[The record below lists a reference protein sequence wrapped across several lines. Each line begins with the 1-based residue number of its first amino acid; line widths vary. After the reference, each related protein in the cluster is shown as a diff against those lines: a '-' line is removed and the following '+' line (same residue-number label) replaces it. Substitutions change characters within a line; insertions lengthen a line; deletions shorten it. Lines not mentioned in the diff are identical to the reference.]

1 MNRLVSA
8 LWAWMHCIGH
18 LIPGLTAGA
27 ISWRPS
33 GPLICL
39 LVSTAAVASE
49 PEIRLVQK
57 GNTPVAIE
65 AAGLPG
71 NFVDALSKLPA
82 DDEAWNR
89 TFPIYVGKSSQAQQ
103 PPIAGAYELK
113 GNVLRFT
120 PRFPLKGGLTYRAE
134 VFLPAAD
141 RMSAP
146 AHYEQVFT
154 LPAPPRGKPAKVAAV
169 YPSADVLP
177 ENHLRFYLHF
187 SAPMSR
193 GEAYD
198 HLRLLKADGQPVEF
212 AFLEIGEELWDSS
225 GKRLTLLIDP
235 GRIKRGLKPRELFG
249 PVLEAGGKYTL
260 VVTKGWHD
268 ASGQPLA
275 EDDKKTFSA
284 GPPVEAAIDHKA
296 WKIAA
301 PRALTREPLIVRFAQ
316 PLDHALLERTITI
329 ENAAGERIAGAVTV
343 GKGEMFWEFRPDQ
356 PWNAGR
362 HELVVDTTLEDTAGN
377 RIGRPF
383 EVDQFDQVDQGVVAE
398 FVRLPLEIRASG
410 R

>member
-1 MNRLVSA
+1 MKWLAAFCWLVVSA
-8 LWAWMHCIGH
+8 
-18 LIPGLTAGA
+18 
-27 ISWRPS
+27 
-33 GPLICL
+33 
-39 LVSTAAVASE
+39 AAVASE
-49 PEIRLVQK
+49 PEIRLVEK
-57 GNTPVAIE
+57 NGVPIAIE
-65 AAGLPG
+65 ATGLPG
-71 NFVDALSKLPA
+71 NFVDALSKLAA
-82 DDEAWNR
+82 DDEAWIR
-89 TFPIYVGKSSQAQQ
+89 TFPIYVGKTSQAEQ
-103 PPIAGAYELK
+103 PPIAGTYELTD
-113 GNVLRFT
+113 NVLRFT

-235 GRIKRGLKPRELFG
+235 GRIKRGLAPRELFG
-249 PVLEAGGKYTL
+249 PVLGAGGKYTL

-275 EDDKKTFSA
+275 EDYKQPFSA
-284 GPPVEAAIDHKA
+284 GPPVETAIDHRA
-296 WKIAA
+296 WKITA

-316 PLDHALLERTITI
+316 PLDRALLERTITV
-329 ENAAGERIAGAVTV
+329 ENAAGERVAGEVTV
-343 GKGEMFWEFRPDQ
+343 GRAERSWEFRPDEPFQ
-356 PWNAGR
+356 VGR
-362 HELVVDTTLEDTAGN
+362 YELVIDTTLEDTAGN

-383 EVDQFDQVDQGVVAE
+383 EVDQFERVDKGVVAE
-398 FVRLPLEIRASG
+398 FARLKFEISAPG
-410 R
+410 K